1 MKTLA
6 VCDTGF
12 SSEILNLKHIYGY
25 KDFGSKS
32 KEHGTLVVKTI
43 ISVNPNCN
51 LILAGIDIDS
61 IESVLKALEWIR
73 QMNPYI
79 LNISWVTKNKDQ
91 KIIDALKKIAN
102 SGTKVFC
109 AKNDIFKYP
118 WSEFIGI
125 DSSIEKDNAPNIA
138 AKGSSISCAIY
149 SAKQFGETGKNNIF
163 FPNKMGNQINLQL

>member
-12 SSEILNLKHIYGY
+12 SSEILNLKNIYRY

-43 ISVNPNCN
+43 MSINPNCN
-51 LILAGIDIDS
+51 LVLAGIDIDS
-61 IESVLKALEWIR
+61 TESAVEALEWIF
-73 QMNPYI
+73 QINPYI
-79 LNISWVTKNKDQ
+79 LNISWVTKDKDQ
-91 KIIDALKKIAN
+91 KIIDVLKKISD

-118 WSEFIGI
+118 WSEFIGV

-149 SAKQFGETGKNNIF
+149 SAKQFGEIEKNNIF
-163 FPNKMGNQINLQL
+163 FSDKVSNQLNLQL

>member
-6 VCDTGF
+6 ICDTGF
-12 SSEILNLKHIYGY
+12 SSEILNLKNIYKY

-32 KEHGTLVVKTI
+32 KEHGTLVAKTI

-51 LILAGIDIDS
+51 LILAGIDTDS
-61 IESVLKALEWIR
+61 AESVLKALEWIFK
-73 QMNPYI
+73 MNPYI
-79 LNISWVTKNKDQ
+79 LNISWVTKDKD
-91 KIIDALKKIAN
+91 KRIIDALKNISN
-102 SGTKVFC
+102 YGTKVFC

-125 DSSIEKDNAPNIA
+125 DSSIEKDSVPNIA

-149 SAKQFGETGKNNIF
+149 SAKQFGETEKNNVF
-163 FPNKMGNQINLQL
+163 FSDKVSNQLNLQL